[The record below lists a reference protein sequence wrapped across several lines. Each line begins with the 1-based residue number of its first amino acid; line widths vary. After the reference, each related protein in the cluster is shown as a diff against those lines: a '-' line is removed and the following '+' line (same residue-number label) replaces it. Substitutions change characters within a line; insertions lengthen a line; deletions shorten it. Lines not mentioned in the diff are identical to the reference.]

1 MVSAYLNALKNDKNL
16 SIKDISNL
24 SGIPTSTLLKIFDGS
39 TADPRVSTAYQVVKA
54 MGGSLDE
61 MVGIKP
67 VSQMDTINDRASE
80 KVPVRIPCAE
90 YHLRHRNYYHFN
102 FLKTY

>member
-24 SGIPTSTLLKIFDGS
+24 SGIPTSTLLKKFDDTNLDS
-39 TADPRVSTAYQVVKA
+39 LAIPRGAKR
-54 MGGSLDE
+54 
-61 MVGIKP
+61 IH
-67 VSQMDTINDRASE
+67 DRASE